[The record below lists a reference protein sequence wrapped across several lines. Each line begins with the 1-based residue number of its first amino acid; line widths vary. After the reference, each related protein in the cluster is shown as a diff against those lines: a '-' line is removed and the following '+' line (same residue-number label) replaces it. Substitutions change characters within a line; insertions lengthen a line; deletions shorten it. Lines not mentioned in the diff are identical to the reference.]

1 MIGTYTLAMLCEKY
15 GIDVNKVIGKN
26 NNILNYGE
34 YNKIDY
40 TLNYLINKLGIKPIN
55 VEKCPSILYK
65 NVEQIKENVKFIK
78 SQNIFFSN
86 IETCL
91 HVLSTE
97 SNELKNTYDYV
108 LKNYGILAIE
118 KITSIL
124 SVPVNIIKD
133 VEKLDIKFINH
144 TGNLSV
150 AVGIKWGRT
159 TLEEIQKMI
168 QSPEYKEHPELF
180 TSQTLTYATLEEIQ
194 KMLQSPEYQEHPEL
208 FTSETLAHATLEEI
222 RKILQSPE
230 YKEHPELFTST
241 TLAHATLEEIQ
252 KMLQSPEYQEHPE
265 LFTSETLAHATL
277 EEIQKMLQSP
287 EYQEHPELFT
297 STTLAHANLE
307 NIRELLKMDIWKD
320 PKYKNLLTSSIVAKA
335 RQMIIKIPILLDIA
349 KFYQIEEYL
358 NTSFLLFSP
367 SQNFALIKFLEENN
381 MPLVVNNKLNPIFG
395 KAPGLLKKK
404 YNIDVKRLMTIY
416 PFDDQLL
423 KENEGKII

>member
-208 FTSETLAHATLEEI
+208 FTS
-222 RKILQSPE
+222 
-230 YKEHPELFTST
+230 
-241 TLAHATLEEIQ
+241 
-252 KMLQSPEYQEHPE
+252 
-265 LFTSETLAHATL
+265 
-277 EEIQKMLQSP
+277 
-287 EYQEHPELFT
+287 
-297 STTLAHANLE
+297 TTLAHANLE